1 MKSKFVRNTIEKFIE
16 GILMLSSSITSIT
29 VLLIILFLFREGLGI
44 FGKSPMEHGTVL
56 AINKANPVK
65 KLTAAQI
72 KHIYDQEITNW
83 SEVGGNNDT
92 IILFTVNDLEA
103 YFTSEQLGDELEHI
117 PQCVSQLVDSIPNI
131 IAFLLETNVEKDF
144 KGEVMKFDNI
154 NVKEFFAGEEWYPT
168 AQPAAVFGTLPIILG
183 TIWVSLFAILLAL
196 PLGLAAAVYMAEIA
210 SERVRRILKPL
221 IELLA
226 GIPSVVY
233 GFFGLIVIVPEIQ
246 QLFNLPVG
254 ETALAG
260 SIVLGIMAL
269 PTIITVSEDAIRT
282 TPRAMKE
289 ASLALGA
296 TRWQTIIRVIIPYSI
311 SGITAGAILGIGRA
325 IGETMAVLM
334 VTGNAAVIP
343 HSILEPVRTIPA
355 TIAAE
360 LGEAPQGGL
369 HYQSLFL
376 LGCILFFMTLVINLV
391 VEYISSKRKS
401 GKAH

>member
-1 MKSKFVRNTIEKFIE
+1 MNRKFFKDLIEKLIA

-29 VLLIILFLFREGLGI
+29 VLLIIVFLFREGLGL
-44 FGKSPMEHGTVL
+44 FGSSPVEHGTVL
-56 AINKANPVK
+56 AVNKANPVK
-65 KLTAAQI
+65 KLTALQI

-92 IILFTVNDLEA
+92 IILFTINDLEK
-103 YFTSEQLGDELEHI
+103 YFTAEQLGDDLQFI
-117 PQCVSQLVDSIPNI
+117 PQRVSQLVDSIPNI
-131 IAFLLETNVEKDF
+131 IAFMLETDVEKDF
-144 KGEVMKFDNI
+144 KGEVMVLDNV
-154 NVKEFFAGEEWYPT
+154 NAKEFFTGKEWFPT
-168 AQPAAVFGTLPIILG
+168 AQPAGVFGTLPIILG
-183 TIWVSLFAILLAL
+183 TIWVSLFAIILAL
-196 PLGLAAAVYMAEIA
+196 PLGLAAAIYMAEIA
-210 SERVRRILKPL
+210 SARVRNILKPL

-233 GFFGLIVIVPEIQ
+233 GFFGLIVIVPQIQ
-246 QLFNLPVG
+246 QLFDLPVG
-254 ETALAG
+254 ETALTG

-296 TRWQTIIRVIIPYSI
+296 TRWQTITQVIIPYSI
-311 SGITAGAILGIGRA
+311 SGITAGAILGVGRA

-343 HSILEPVRTIPA
+343 HTILEPVRTIPA

-369 HYQSLFL
+369 HYQALFL
-376 LGCILFFMTLVINLV
+376 LGCILFVLTLVINLT
-391 VEYISSKRKS
+391 VEYISSRNKS
-401 GKAH
+401 GKSH

>member
-1 MKSKFVRNTIEKFIE
+1 
-16 GILMLSSSITSIT
+16 MLA
-29 VLLIILFLFREGLGI
+29 V
-44 FGKSPMEHGTVL
+44 
-56 AINKANPVK
+56 NKANPVK
-65 KLTAAQI
+65 KLSAVQV

-83 SEVGGNNDT
+83 SQVGGNNDT
-92 IILFTVNDLEA
+92 IILFTINALET
-103 YFTSEQLGDELEHI
+103 YFTSEQLGDELQFVPER
-117 PQCVSQLVDSIPNI
+117 VSQLVDSIPNI
-131 IAFLLETNVEKDF
+131 VAFLLESNVKADF
-144 KGEVMKFDNI
+144 KGEVLAFDNI
-154 NVKEFFAGEEWYPT
+154 SMKEFFWGEEWYPT

-183 TIWVSLFAILLAL
+183 TIWVSFFAIILAL
-196 PLGLAAAVYMAEIA
+196 PLGLAAAIYMAEIA
-210 SERVRRILKPL
+210 NEKIRRVLKPL

-246 QLFNLPVG
+246 KLFDLPVG

-260 SIVLGIMAL
+260 SVVLGIMAL

-296 TRWQTIIRVIIPYSI
+296 THWQTIVRVIIPYSI
-311 SGITAGAILGIGRA
+311 SGITAGTILGVGRA

-369 HYQSLFL
+369 HYQSLFM
-376 LGCILFFMTLVINLV
+376 LGCILFVITLVINLM
-391 VEYISSKRKS
+391 VEYISSK
-401 GKAH
+401 GKLNKHS

>member
-1 MKSKFVRNTIEKFIE
+1 MKRKFLRNVVEKLVE

-29 VLLIILFLFREGLGI
+29 VLLIIIFLFREGLGL
-44 FGKSPMEHGTVL
+44 FGKSPIEHGTVL
-56 AINKANPVK
+56 AVNKANPVK
-65 KLTAAQI
+65 KLTAIQI

-83 SEVGGNNDT
+83 SQVGGNNDT
-92 IILFTVNDLEA
+92 IILFTINDLET
-103 YFTSEQLGDELEHI
+103 YFTSEQLGDELQFI
-117 PQCVSQLVDSIPNI
+117 PERVSALVDSIPNI
-131 IAFLLETNVEKDF
+131 IAFMLESNVKKDF
-144 KGEVMKFDNI
+144 KGEVMTFDNI

-196 PLGLAAAVYMAEIA
+196 PLGLASAIYMAEIA
-210 SERVRRILKPL
+210 SDRVRRVLKPL

-233 GFFGLIVIVPEIQ
+233 GFFGLIVIVPQIQ
-246 QLFNLPVG
+246 QLFGLPVG

-260 SIVLGIMAL
+260 SVVLGIMAL

-296 TRWQTIIRVIIPYSI
+296 TRWQTIVRVIIPYSI
-311 SGITAGAILGIGRA
+311 SGITAGTILGVGRA

-360 LGEAPQGGL
+360 LGEAAQGGL

-376 LGCILFFMTLVINLV
+376 LGCILFIITLVINLT
-391 VEYISSKRKS
+391 VEYISSK
-401 GKAH
+401 GKFSKRI